1 MTARSTAALLSLLA
15 FVLVPHP
22 RTGIRAQSSAPERP
36 TQSTPTFRS
45 RADAV
50 WLPVFVADSDGRP
63 VRGLTVDDFEL
74 FENRK
79 PREITT
85 FEAVDLPL
93 PAVRET
99 LAGEED
105 DVSTNEHTSGRVY
118 ILALAVADPCM
129 ALRTRLYIKE
139 FLKKYFGPH
148 DIAAVTQLGRGLRTD
163 GQAFTSNVRRIAE
176 SVDKFSGGFGA
187 CVEDALFEKSGD
199 PGAATGIGAPGIGQD
214 LRELIEVLAT
224 VEGRHKTMLYF
235 SERAAFDWFDVVDFR
250 GGVGSRALDDA
261 RAGMSAATRANL
273 TIYPIDP
280 RGLTAGDAMG
290 GLERRMLLRAM
301 GRATGGFATTGTNT
315 FAESFDRIGTEASS
329 FYMLG
334 FNSGYE
340 KDDGRFVDVAVRVKR
355 PGLTVRTRE
364 GYVPLTRRQREV
376 LERRPRPPSTGVLGA
391 LASPVSTHAGMPLR
405 VHALPFRRQNTL
417 AQVALTIETDASAL
431 SFAEKNGTFAGQ
443 IDLRHLASDDR
454 KRIFPEIRGRGSVV
468 LQRDAHA
475 RAVENGMRF
484 VSVVDFPPGRY
495 QLRIASASGN
505 RTGSVVYD
513 LDVPD
518 FAGAPLTLSG
528 LALTTARA
536 ALAPTALIVNR
547 GASKPANCG
556 NNSCTAPRVLNTPW
570 QPYSAAAMQRTHTLA
585 TALPAPPTSLRQFDV
600 ADVLTMYAE
609 AYDNRQAATR
619 AREGVPAAMTTLYSA
634 AGAVVYRTLEQ
645 HLAPASDGSGVVHQ
659 IRATVPL
666 AGLTAGAYVLEVAV
680 APYGEAEPW
689 ATRRIPIQVR

>member
-1 MTARSTAALLSLLA
+1 MTTRSTAALLSLLA

-22 RTGIRAQSSAPERP
+22 RTGIRAQSSPPERP
-36 TQSTPTFRS
+36 TQSTPMFRS

-99 LAGEED
+99 LAGEEE
-105 DVSTNEHTSGRVY
+105 DVRTNEHPSGRVY
-118 ILALAVADPCM
+118 IFALGVADPCM
-129 ALRTRLYIKE
+129 ALRTRFHIKE

-163 GQAFTSNVRRIAE
+163 GQAFTSSVRLIAGA
-176 SVDKFSGGFGA
+176 VDKFSGGFGA
-187 CVEDALFEKSGD
+187 CVEDAHFEKSGD
-199 PGAATGIGAPGIGQD
+199 SGAAPGIGQD

-235 SERAAFDWFDVVDFR
+235 SEHAAFDWFDVVDFR

-315 FAESFDRIGTEASS
+315 FAESFDRIGTDASS

-340 KDDGRFVDVAVRVKR
+340 KDDGRFVDVSVRVKR

-364 GYVPLTRRQREV
+364 GYVPLTRRQRDV

-391 LASPVSTHAGMPLR
+391 LASPVSTHAGIPLR
-405 VHALPFRRQNTL
+405 VHAIPFRVQHRL
-417 AQVALTIETDASAL
+417 AQVVLTIETNASAL
-431 SFAEKNGTFAGQ
+431 SFAGKNGTFAGQ

-454 KRIFPEIRGRGSVV
+454 KRIFPEIRVRGNVV

-475 RAVENGMRF
+475 RAVENGVRF
-484 VSVVDFPPGRY
+484 VSVVDLPPGRY

-570 QPYSAAAMQRTHTLA
+570 QPYSAAASQRTHTLA
-585 TALPAPPTSLRQFDV
+585 TALPGPPTNVRQFDV
-600 ADVLTMYAE
+600 ADVLTVYAE

-619 AREGVPAAMTTLYSA
+619 QRDGVPAVMTTISSA

-645 HLAPASDGSGVVHQ
+645 HPAPASDGSAVVYQ
-659 IRATVPL
+659 IRANVPL